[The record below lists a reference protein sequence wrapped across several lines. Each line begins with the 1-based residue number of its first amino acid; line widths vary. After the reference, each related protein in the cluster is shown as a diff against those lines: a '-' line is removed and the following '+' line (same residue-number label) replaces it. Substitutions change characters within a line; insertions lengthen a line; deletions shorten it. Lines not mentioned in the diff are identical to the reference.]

1 MITFERFSLDKKDFY
16 DRFLLQYGCRGC
28 EYNFANLYMWGRQ
41 NAAVVEGNLAFFSH
55 FSGKS
60 LYLFPVGDEDIKK
73 TLDALMADARE
84 RGIAFRL
91 TCISD
96 AEKALLEHWYPGKFH
111 FHINRDGFD
120 YVYDIH
126 DLADLKGKK
135 FQKKR
140 NHANRF
146 DSMHPNGTFLPLSEE
161 NLPLFREMFDIWF
174 ADHQDNDPMSD
185 LYMEQVAVKK
195 ALDNWEKLRME
206 GLVLV
211 EDGKPLAVT
220 MGSRLCDCTFDV
232 HFEKALSSVDGA
244 YAAINRGFARYLR
257 EKYPEVE
264 FLNRED
270 DLGIEGLR
278 KAKLSYNPARLI
290 EKSWAVLRE
299 DGYEY

>member
-1 MITFERFSLDKKDFY
+1 MIDFQRFSLEKKEFY
-16 DRFLLQYGCRGC
+16 DAFLLRHGCRGC

-60 LYLFPVGDEDIKK
+60 LYLFPVGDNDIKA
-73 TLDALMADARE
+73 TLDRLMEDAKK

-91 TCISD
+91 TCVSD
-96 AEKALLEHWYPGKFH
+96 VERALLEHWYPGRFH
-111 FHINRDGFD
+111 FHISRDNFD
-120 YVYDIH
+120 YIYDIN
-126 DLADLKGKK
+126 DLADLKGRK

-146 DSMHPNGTFLPLSEE
+146 DAEHPDCVFLPLSEE
-161 NLPLFREMFDIWF
+161 NLPLFREMFDLWF
-174 ADHQDNDPMSD
+174 ADHADSD
-185 LYMEQVAVKK
+185 IYMEQVAVKK
-195 ALDNWEKLRME
+195 ALEHWQELKME

-211 EDGKPLAVT
+211 EGGKPLAVT

-244 YAAINRGFARYLR
+244 YAAINRAFARYLR

-264 FLNRED
+264 SLNRED

-278 KAKLSYNPARLI
+278 KAKLSYNPVRLI
-290 EKSWAVLRE
+290 EKSWAALRE